1 MEKDINKYDNNIPA
15 CDDFSLMSGQVARNE
30 LQHSNEKTTAILSA
44 HKNRWI
50 QTKILSRNK
59 TNYTF
64 PLSISNFE
72 YYINLNKQIFIHSIS
87 TVFLIIFFFAGLSLG
102 ISQLHSFYTR
112 FHNFDASDETLEAA
126 ISYIDNKD
134 YSAAIPRLKHLLDSG
149 WNGYAIYQN
158 LSTAYF
164 LNGDYN
170 ASANILCDYII
181 NDYGMANCNNFTD
194 AFRSLRE
201 DTGGTTG
208 NTAARVKNILTE
220 CQKYAELYYQIEK
233 ELYSGQNKKAL
244 YDCELLKNS
253 GADCFY
259 FACLYSTALVETDH
273 IDDAYHYII
282 SFVQD
287 DSTYQA
293 KSVTTDQRKLLLN
306 YIKGYVSSEKRVIC
320 ENYINYALDDL
331 NLDLHSGLQYS
342 SLDTKLS
349 ADDVA
354 AALKDRLETQYMY
367 LNPIDSISVSDTT
380 TLLYGHECYYAI
392 VKHICKDTTC
402 ENYFFYDT
410 VYGYIYMF
418 LDGKYVNILENEG
431 FEQMLT
437 KYAPL
442 TASDIL
448 GTYKNSA
455 CNNICI
461 KVTDFREAD
470 IGTNDQIS
478 FSVIDTNTNDVLLD
492 IQHADFSSSYAC
504 ISTDD
509 IDFTLIWGSEVVLLI
524 RYDYTQSYSDLSG
537 RYEKI

>member
-1 MEKDINKYDNNIPA
+1 MEKDVKKNEIPA
-15 CDDFSLMSGQVARNE
+15 CDDFSLMSGQIARNE
-30 LQHSNEKTTAILSA
+30 LQHSNTETTEILSA
-44 HKNRWI
+44 HKNI
-50 QTKILSRNK
+50 FTQNKILSKRK
-59 TNYTF
+59 TGYHS
-64 PLSISNFE
+64 PLAISNFQ
-72 YYINLNKQIFIHSIS
+72 YYINLNKRKLFHLGS
-87 TVFLIIFFFAGLSLG
+87 TVLVMIIFLTGLLSG
-102 ISQLHSFYTR
+102 IRQLHSFYTR

-134 YSAAIPRLKHLLDSG
+134 YSAAIPRLTYLLNSG
-149 WNGYAIYQN
+149 WDGYTVYQE
-158 LSTAYF
+158 LSSAYYSAG
-164 LNGDYN
+164 NDN
-170 ASANILCDYII
+170 ASADTTCDFII
-181 NDYGMANCNNFTD
+181 NHYGTANCTNFTD
-194 AFRSLRE
+194 AFRSLCE

-208 NTAARVKNILTE
+208 NTAARVENILTE

-306 YIKGYVSSEKRVIC
+306 YIKGYVRSEKRVIC

-342 SLDTKLS
+342 SPDTKLS
-349 ADDVA
+349 TDDVA
-354 AALKDRLETQYMY
+354 AALKDRLGTQYMY
-367 LNPIDSISVSDTT
+367 LNPLDSISVSDTP

-392 VKHICKDTTC
+392 VKHIGKDATC

-431 FEQMLT
+431 LEQMLT
-437 KYAPL
+437 EYAPL
-442 TASDIL
+442 TSSDIL

-455 CNNICI
+455 CDNICI
-461 KVTDFREAD
+461 KVTDFNKAD
-470 IGTNDQIS
+470 TDTNGQIS
-478 FSVIDTNTNDVLLD
+478 FSVIDTSTNEVLLD
-492 IQHADFSSSYAC
+492 IQNADFTSTYAC

-524 RYDYTQSYSDLSG
+524 RSDYTQNYTNLPG